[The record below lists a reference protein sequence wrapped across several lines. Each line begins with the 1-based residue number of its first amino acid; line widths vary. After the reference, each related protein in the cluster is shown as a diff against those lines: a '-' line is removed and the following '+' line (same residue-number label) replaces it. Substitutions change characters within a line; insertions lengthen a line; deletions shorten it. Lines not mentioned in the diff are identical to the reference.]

1 MVGFAEYG
9 HYDAVGLAQLVQS
22 KEISPRELL
31 EEALERATRVNPKLN
46 AVIYENAAAAGKAAA
61 AVDPSQPL
69 AGVPFLVKDIGPAL
83 AGAPLT
89 SGSRLYAAY
98 VPEEDGEIIKRF
110 KRAGLVIFGKTN
122 VPEFGLAPVTEPELF
137 GPCRNPWDLSRTPG
151 GSSGGAAAAVAAGS
165 CPWRTATTAAARSA
179 SPQAAAVCS
188 G

>member
-89 SGSRLYAAY
+89 SGSLTSSY

-151 GSSGGAAAAVAAGS
+151 GSSGGAAAAVAAGIVPMAHGNDGGGS
-165 CPWRTATTAAARSA
+165 IRIPCKLP
-179 SPQAAAVCS
+179 VCS